1 MGEKDRKRWDE
12 WYAGDDL
19 IMGHEPPGLV
29 LECDACFPGRG
40 RALDVACG
48 EGQVATWLARK
59 GLSVVGVDISPP
71 ALAKAARLA
80 EEAGITDRVRLVEWD
95 LESGLPALDG
105 PFDVITCLRYYQP
118 SLMPTLRSLLA
129 PGGLLLLE
137 VRLVTPDRDSP
148 FRARPGEALAFAG
161 DLHVHLYREGV
172 IDGHDGAQLLAQ
184 RPPVSRMRFG

>member
-12 WYAGDDL
+12 WYAGDEL

-29 LECDACFPGRG
+29 LECGACLPEQG

-48 EGQVATWLARK
+48 EGQVAAWLARR

-80 EEAGITDRVRLVEWD
+80 GEGGVADRVRLVEWD
-95 LESGLPALDG
+95 LESGLPALDA
-105 PFDVITCLRYYQP
+105 PFDLITCLRYYQP
-118 SLMPTLRSLLA
+118 SLVPTLRSMLA
-129 PGGLLLLE
+129 PGGLLLAE
-137 VRLVTPDRDSP
+137 VRLVTPDSDSP
-148 FRARPGEALAFAG
+148 FRARPGETLGFAG

-172 IDGHDGAQLLAQ
+172 IDGRDGAQLLAQ
-184 RPPVSRMRFG
+184 KPPVRRMRFG

>member
-12 WYAGDDL
+12 WYAGEDF

-29 LECDACFPGRG
+29 LECDACFPDRG

-48 EGQVATWLARK
+48 EGQLATWLARK

-118 SLMPTLRSLLA
+118 ALMPTLRSLLA

-137 VRLVTPDRDSP
+137 VRLVTPERDSP
-148 FRARPGEALAFAG
+148 FRARPGEALEFAG

-172 IDGHDGAQLLAQ
+172 IDGRDGAQLLAQ
-184 RPPVSRMRFG
+184 KVPVRRMRFG

>member
-12 WYAGDDL
+12 WYAGEDL
-19 IMGHEPPGLV
+19 IMGQEPPRIV
-29 LECDACFPGRG
+29 LECDDCLPRQG

-48 EGQVATWLARK
+48 EGQVATWLGRR

-80 EEAGITDRVRLVEWD
+80 EEAGIGDRVRLVEWD
-95 LESGLPALDG
+95 LEPGLPALDG
-105 PFDVITCLRYYQP
+105 PFDLITCLRYYQP

-137 VRLVTPDRDSP
+137 VRLLTPDSDSP

-172 IDGHDGAQLLAQ
+172 IDGRDGAQLLAQ
-184 RPPVSRMRFG
+184 RPPAGRMRFG